1 MFGDRGKQDVR
12 LGGTLSCTAVCKG
25 AFIRVRPDKD
35 LRLTWEHKGCKGPMQ
50 LDVMFQ
56 TAQDKCL
63 MNVMTSRIQTR
74 PEADGLRRGWAETL
88 SRLKSLCES

>member
-1 MFGDRGKQDVR
+1 MFGDHGKQDVR
-12 LGGTLSCTAVCKG
+12 DGGTLSCTAGCKG
-25 AFIRVRPDKD
+25 AFTRIRPHKD
-35 LRLTWEHKGCKGPMQ
+35 LRLTWEHQGCRGPMQ

-56 TAQDKCL
+56 SAKGKCL

-74 PEADGLRRGWAETL
+74 PEADGLRRGWAEAL